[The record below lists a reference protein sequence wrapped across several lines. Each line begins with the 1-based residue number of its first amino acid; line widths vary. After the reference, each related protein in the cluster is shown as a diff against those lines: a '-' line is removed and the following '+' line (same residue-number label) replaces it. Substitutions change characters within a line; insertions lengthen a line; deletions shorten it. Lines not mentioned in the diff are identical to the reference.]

1 MSLNEF
7 FVKHA
12 VPIVKNRIKDIIIG
26 VAKEY
31 NLQAYDV
38 TAMLKMDGNG
48 NLVIYTF
55 ANGKTLK
62 KIPFDQLGGTIFG
75 GVEDFIKKLFTRE
88 SRTFNTPCALV
99 NYWFRIDKIS
109 NEPIINVGIGNNW
122 KGWTK
127 IENIMFA
134 EEIK

>member
-31 NLQAYDV
+31 SLQAYDV
-38 TAMLKMDGNG
+38 TAMLKMDGDG
-48 NLVIYTF
+48 KLVIHTF

-62 KIPFDQLGGTIFG
+62 KIPFDKLGGDIFG
-75 GVEDFIKKLFTRE
+75 GVEDFIKKMFIRE

-99 NYWFRIDKIS
+99 NYWFMIDKGS
-109 NEPIINVGIGNNW
+109 NEPIINVGIGSKW

-134 EEIK
+134 VEIK